1 MSRKLSLLILIIVI
15 SLTSYSQKMM
25 VNVVLLN
32 KMANAKSDTIY
43 YNANRKLTWSD
54 FKGTPVMNHY
64 GGAVT
69 ASGFA
74 FNADINMIDSK
85 VNLNIYVY
93 TFFDK
98 QASWKKPSVN
108 SSYHLI
114 HEQHHFD
121 ITRLSAA
128 KLCEEYKNANFTMN
142 NYQQLLSSI
151 FDKVFKENSA
161 LQNQYDKETNH
172 SINTATQQEWNNK
185 IDLAVK
191 TL

>member
-1 MSRKLSLLILIIVI
+1 M
-15 SLTSYSQKMM
+15 
-25 VNVVLLN
+25 LLN
-32 KMANAKSDTIY
+32 KTANTTSDTIY
-43 YNANRKLTWSD
+43 YNINRKLTWKD
-54 FKGTPVMNHY
+54 FKGTPVMNY
-64 GGAVT
+64 FGGAVT

-74 FNADINMIDSK
+74 FNAEMKQVDSK
-85 VNLNIYVY
+85 INLNIYVY
-93 TFFDK
+93 IFFDK
-98 QASWKKPSVN
+98 QASWKKPAVN
-108 SSYHLI
+108 SAYHLM

-128 KLCEEYKNANFTMN
+128 RLCEEYKNANFTVN
-142 NYQQLLSSI
+142 NYQQLLSAI

-172 SINTATQQEWNNK
+172 SINTASQQEWNNK

>member
-1 MSRKLSLLILIIVI
+1 MSHKISLLIFIIVT
-15 SLTSYSQKMM
+15 SFSSYSQKLS
-25 VNVVLLN
+25 VNVVMLN
-32 KMANAKSDTIY
+32 KVAGANSDTIY
-43 YNANRKLTWSD
+43 YNVNRKLTWND
-54 FKGTPVMNHY
+54 FKGAPVMNHF

-74 FNADINMIDSK
+74 FNADMKMIDSK

-98 QASWKKPSVN
+98 QASWKKPTVN
-108 SSYHLI
+108 SAYHLL

-128 KLCEEYKNANFTMN
+128 KLCEDYKNANFTMA

-151 FDKVFKENSA
+151 FDKVFKENSD

-172 SINTATQQEWNNK
+172 SINTAVQEDWNNK

>member
-1 MSRKLSLLILIIVI
+1 MSRKIFLLVFIVI
-15 SLTSYSQKMM
+15 TSFASYSQKLS

-32 KMANAKSDTIY
+32 KIAGVNSDTIY
-43 YNANRKLTWSD
+43 YNVNRKLTWND
-54 FKGTPVMNHY
+54 FKGIPVMNHF

-98 QASWKKPSVN
+98 QASWKKPTVN
-108 SSYHLI
+108 SAYHLL

-128 KLCEEYKNANFTMN
+128 KLCEDYKNANFTMA

-151 FDKVFKENSA
+151 FDKVFKENSD
-161 LQNQYDKETNH
+161 LQNQYDNETDH
-172 SINTATQQEWNNK
+172 SINTVVQEEWNNK

>member
-1 MSRKLSLLILIIVI
+1 MIRKISLLILIIGV
-15 SLTSYSQKMM
+15 SLTSHSQKMK
-25 VNVVLLN
+25 VNVILLD
-32 KMANAKSDTIY
+32 KIAEASSDTIY
-43 YNANRKLTWSD
+43 YNVNRKLTWND
-54 FKGTPVMNHY
+54 FKGKPVMNHF

-74 FNADINMIDSK
+74 FNADMNMRGTE
-85 VNLNIYVY
+85 VNLNIYVF

-98 QASWKKPSVN
+98 KASWKKANIN
-108 SSYHLI
+108 SEYHLV

-128 KLCEEYKNANFTMN
+128 KLCEEYKKANFTLN
-142 NYQQLLSSI
+142 NYQELLSSV

-161 LQNQYDKETNH
+161 LQNQYDNETHH
-172 SINTATQQEWNNK
+172 SINKITQLYWNSK
-185 IDLAVK
+185 IDAIVK

>member
-1 MSRKLSLLILIIVI
+1 MNRRIFLLIFIIVI
-15 SLTSYSQKMM
+15 SFASYSQKLF
-25 VNVVLLN
+25 VKVVLLN
-32 KMANAKSDTIY
+32 KIARPNSDTIY
-43 YNANRKLTWSD
+43 YNVNRKLTWDD
-54 FKGTPVMNHY
+54 FKGAPVMNHF

-74 FNADINMIDSK
+74 FNADMNMVDSK
-85 VNLNIYVY
+85 VNLNIYIY

-98 QASWKKPSVN
+98 QASWKKPTVN
-108 SSYHLI
+108 SAYHLL

-128 KLCEEYKNANFTMN
+128 KLCEDYNNANFTMA
-142 NYQQLLSSI
+142 NYQKLLSSI
-151 FDKVFKENSA
+151 FDKVFKENSD
-161 LQNQYDKETNH
+161 LQNQYDSETNH
-172 SINTATQQEWNNK
+172 SINTAGQEEWNNK